1 MTVAAGVPI
10 FCFVVFMEV
19 SMTVVK
25 SISDGLRDRDCVV
38 TTVSVLAKTESQP
51 AISAGPRQ
59 IRWICHLRRLRWK
72 A

>member
-1 MTVAAGVPI
+1 
-10 FCFVVFMEV
+10 
-19 SMTVVK
+19 MTVVK